1 MNRVMLNFFLPL
13 ALFVFSGCASNYV
26 YVSQKKGR
34 LEPMEGGKRKEIKLI
49 PRQQE
54 QEIEGV
60 KIKVW
65 YISDEELDQEF
76 KDRRVYG
83 KFAIGNPYPE
93 DVIVF
98 KVRIENNSTSRIYI
112 NPKYFVL
119 LDDLGNQYLYLNPDD
134 LKEFY
139 KSRSFIYSFVKSTFS
154 MAPGIYGKPANLA
167 TSLAGRGLE
176 RKYALL
182 KFIELT
188 GGHVYPGVVY
198 DGYIA
203 FLKPSL
209 QAKRLRLLFSNI
221 KTRFDVNDEALG
233 SIDFVFEFE
242 CE

>member
-1 MNRVMLNFFLPL
+1 MIRVRLNYFLL
-13 ALFVFSGCASNYV
+13 LGLFLLSGCAGNYV
-26 YVSQKKGR
+26 YVSQRKGR
-34 LEPMEGGKRKEIKLI
+34 LEPIEEGRRKEVKLI
-49 PRQQE
+49 PQQQE

-60 KIKVW
+60 RIKVW
-65 YISDEELDQEF
+65 YVSKKELDQEF
-76 KDRRVYG
+76 KDKRVYG
-83 KFAIGNPYPE
+83 RFAIGNPYPD

-98 KVRIENNSTSRIYI
+98 KVRIENNSASRIYI

-119 LDDLGNQYLYLNPDD
+119 LDDLGNQYLYLNPED

-139 KSRSFIYSFVKSTFS
+139 KSKSFIYSFAKSTFS
-154 MAPGIYGKPANLA
+154 MAPDIYGKPANLA

-203 FLKPSL
+203 FLKPSP
-209 QAKRLRLLFSNI
+209 QAKHLRLLF
-221 KTRFDVNDEALG
+221 
-233 SIDFVFEFE
+233 
-242 CE
+242 